1 MPKSKPNRTSEAEIS
16 IAALNVARDRPD
28 GRVSTS
34 YLKMTIPDHVKLTD
48 EDWEESPTRKGEA
61 LWQQI
66 VGNIISHREVEGN
79 IIAEGYA
86 TYTGKGIEITDAG
99 RAYLKKLGR

>member
-1 MPKSKPNRTSEAEIS
+1 MPKNKPNRTSEAEIS
-16 IAALNVARDRPD
+16 IAALIVARDRPD

-34 YLKMTIPDHVKLTD
+34 HLKKMIPDHAKLTD

-66 VGNIISHREVEGN
+66 VGNIISHRTAEGN

-86 TYTGKGIEITDAG
+86 VYTGKGIEITDAG
-99 RAYLKKLGR
+99 RAYLKRLAR

>member
-1 MPKSKPNRTSEAEIS
+1 MSKSKPNRTSEAEIS
-16 IAALNVARDRPD
+16 IAALCVARDRPD

-34 YLKMTIPDHVKLTD
+34 HLKKMIPEHIKLTD
-48 EDWEESPTRKGEA
+48 DDWQESPTRKGEA

-86 TYTGKGIEITDAG
+86 VYTGKGIEITDAG
-99 RAYLKKLGR
+99 RALLKKLKR